1 MSSAESVPRRNAAIR
16 RGLSGSVG
24 LAALVYFLAAYAQG
38 AQLEPPG
45 AVGGLQL
52 VHALRG
58 KEALQ
63 AIDRLHGNQLG
74 GADGYVAHY
83 ERNGFAAM
91 LYVSRASRSSMAGLQ
106 IERMAARI
114 RKGDTPFYHL
124 KSQEWNG
131 STVFSALGQGQIHYF
146 YRQDA
151 DVTWI
156 ASDPAVAKEV
166 VDQLLRR
173 DR

>member
-1 MSSAESVPRRNAAIR
+1 
-16 RGLSGSVG
+16 
-24 LAALVYFLAAYAQG
+24 
-38 AQLEPPG
+38 
-45 AVGGLQL
+45 
-52 VHALRG
+52 
-58 KEALQ
+58 
-63 AIDRLHGNQLG
+63 
-74 GADGYVAHY
+74 
-83 ERNGFAAM
+83 
-91 LYVSRASRSSMAGLQ
+91 MAGLQ

-124 KSQEWNG
+124 KSYERNG

-166 VDQLLRR
+166 VDELLRR